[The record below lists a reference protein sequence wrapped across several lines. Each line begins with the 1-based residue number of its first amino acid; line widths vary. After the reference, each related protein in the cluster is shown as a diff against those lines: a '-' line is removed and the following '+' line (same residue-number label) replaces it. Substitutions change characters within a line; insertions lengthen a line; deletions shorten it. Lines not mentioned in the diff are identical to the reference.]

1 MANING
7 KGAKGKATRL
17 HSLFVRQRAN
27 YICEHC
33 GRKSHPRDPKTGKIV
48 KTEETGQI
56 QCAHIISRH
65 MVATRT
71 DEMNAFA
78 LCSKCH
84 WHFGKW
90 PIEFA
95 EFVYSKIGKDEYDRL
110 SEKAKAGKGVKVD
123 WDAEVARLEIMVA
136 NQQQQK

>member
-17 HSLFVRQRAN
+17 HSLFVRQRAG
-27 YICEHC
+27 YVCERC
-33 GRKSHPRDPKTGKIV
+33 GRHSHPRDPETGKIV

-71 DEMNAFA
+71 DEKNAFA

-84 WHFGKW
+84 WYFGKW
-90 PIEFA
+90 PVEFA
-95 EFVYSKIGKDEYDRL
+95 EFVYSKIGKDEYERL
-110 SEKAKAGKGVKVD
+110 SRKAKEGKGKKID
-123 WDAEVARLEIMVA
+123 WLSEVERL
-136 NQQQQK
+136 QSLLDKQ